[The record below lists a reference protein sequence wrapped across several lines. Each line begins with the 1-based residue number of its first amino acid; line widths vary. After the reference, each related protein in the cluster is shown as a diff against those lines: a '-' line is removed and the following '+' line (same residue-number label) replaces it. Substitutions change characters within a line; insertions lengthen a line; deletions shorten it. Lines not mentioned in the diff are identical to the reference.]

1 MTRGLGSR
9 NTLQEAKQ
17 KDGSSMF
24 EGCWAMSL
32 KPSPYVCE
40 NISLICPQT
49 WMSKLGHC
57 RFHIPLLPRDSDP
70 KDRDTGLLGAPALR
84 GTPPK
89 RGKELLM
96 PIFLSAMQ
104 TLHGQPLSLSATT

>member
-1 MTRGLGSR
+1 
-9 NTLQEAKQ
+9 
-17 KDGSSMF
+17 
-24 EGCWAMSL
+24 MSL

-40 NISLICPQT
+40 NTSLICPQT

-57 RFHIPLLPRDSDP
+57 RFRIPLTLLDSDP
-70 KDRDTGLLGAPALR
+70 KDLDTGLLGAPALT

-96 PIFLSAMQ
+96 HFFSECNSDSAR
-104 TLHGQPLSLSATT
+104 QPLSLSATT